1 MKPVKLLSGRQCNR
15 KSVKS
20 PSACIYFN
28 RRCVHAGTGLAGW
41 TVAGPP
47 GVTSIVDRTANRQAA
62 VDGDRSSD
70 RRSDSIR
77 RLTPAVVRASIMG
90 FGFPF
95 FRRRQQRYALDGKS
109 GVPETD
115 YCYSVVRGDQSLPT
129 SHHSRS
135 FCALPAYRAVN
146 LFITPSGI
154 NCCDR
159 RMHANL
165 ARFQLQFRRTV
176 YVRYVYRWVSI
187 YTEVSLCAISSTTSR
202 LCNVTGYS
210 LLTLN
215 DTHDFNWCN

>member
-28 RRCVHAGTGLAGW
+28 RRCAHAGTGLAGW
-41 TVAGPP
+41 TVAGSP

-95 FRRRQQRYALDGKS
+95 FRRRQQRYALDGEGGRAGNRLLLERS
-109 GVPETD
+109 AGRSEFTHIT
-115 YCYSVVRGDQSLPT
+115 SLT
-129 SHHSRS
+129 
-135 FCALPAYRAVN
+135 
-146 LFITPSGI
+146 FIPCSPRIT
-154 NCCDR
+154 R
-159 RMHANL
+159 R
-165 ARFQLQFRRTV
+165 
-176 YVRYVYRWVSI
+176 
-187 YTEVSLCAISSTTSR
+187 
-202 LCNVTGYS
+202 
-210 LLTLN
+210 
-215 DTHDFNWCN
+215 